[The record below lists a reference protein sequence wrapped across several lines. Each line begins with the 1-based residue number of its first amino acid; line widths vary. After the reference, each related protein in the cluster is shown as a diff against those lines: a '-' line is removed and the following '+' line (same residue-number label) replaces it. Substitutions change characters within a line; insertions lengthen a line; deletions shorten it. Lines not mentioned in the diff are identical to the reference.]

1 MSLFQVLLFV
11 HVAMAVAWVGGALM
25 LLILAS
31 RYSQSEDR
39 SRMASFGHDIEW
51 VAQRVFTPA
60 SLIAFATGV
69 WIVLDSDFYGFG
81 DDWIVLGLLF
91 YATTF
96 LAGLL
101 YLGPESKRIGQLAEQ
116 GSPEAPRRILRLIFL
131 ARLDVV
137 LLFLIIYVMTVK
149 PEIDS
154 EAMLV
159 GVVGALLAGGI
170 IWWRYRAALTRMQTA
185 FGSPPPPPAD
195 ATESS

>member
-1 MSLFQVLLFV
+1 MSWFQVLLFV
-11 HVAMAVAWVGGALM
+11 HVAAAVAWVGGALM
-25 LLILAS
+25 LLVLGF

-39 SRMASFGHDIEW
+39 SRMAAFGHDIEW
-51 VAQRVFTPA
+51 VAMRVFTPA

-69 WIVLDSDFYGFG
+69 WMVVDSDFYGFG
-81 DDWIVLGLLF
+81 DDWIVMGLLL

-101 YLGPESKRIGQLAEQ
+101 FLGPESKRIGVLAEQ

-170 IWWRYRAALTRMQTA
+170 IWWRYRSAITQMQTA
-185 FGSPPPPPAD
+185 FAPPPPPPAD
-195 ATESS
+195 AEAS

>member
-1 MSLFQVLLFV
+1 MSLFQVLLFI
-11 HVAMAVAWVGGALM
+11 HVAMAVAWVGGALT
-25 LLILAS
+25 LLVLAHH
-31 RYSQSEDR
+31 YSQSEDR

-60 SLIAFATGV
+60 SLIAFVTGV
-69 WIVLDSDFYGFG
+69 WLVVDSDFYGFG
-81 DDWIVLGLLF
+81 DDWIVLGLLL

-101 YLGPESKRIGQLAEQ
+101 FLGPESKRIGVLAEQ
-116 GSPEAPRRILRLIFL
+116 GSPEAPPRILRLVFL

-137 LLFLIIYVMTVK
+137 LLFLIIYVMTTK

-170 IWWRYRAALTRMQTA
+170 IWWRYRAALTALRV
-185 FGSPPPPPAD
+185 SPPPPPA
-195 ATESS
+195 ASE

>member
-1 MSLFQVLLFV
+1 VSWSQILLFV

-25 LLILAS
+25 LLILVY
-31 RYSQSEDR
+31 RYSQSDDR

-60 SLIAFATGV
+60 SLLAFVTGV
-69 WIVLDSDFYGFG
+69 WLVVDSDFYGFG
-81 DDWIVLGLLF
+81 DDWIVIGLLL

-101 YLGPESKRIGQLAEQ
+101 FLGPESKRIGLLAEQ
-116 GSPEAPRRILRLIFL
+116 GSPEAPPRILRLTFL

-154 EAMLV
+154 EAMLAGIL
-159 GVVGALLAGGI
+159 GVLLAGGI
-170 IWWRYRAALTRMQTA
+170 IWWRYRTAVTQMQSRM
-185 FGSPPPPPAD
+185 PPTPDVPAPPA
-195 ATESS
+195 AE